1 MKILAAGLYKIT
13 ASTNTSGVNNV
24 TYWER
29 INKATPTLSATVNG
43 KALGNYTFRDANL
56 SLNGTV
62 SPDILTAKFYDNG
75 KLLGSSPQTILYNFS
90 TLGDNVII
98 FNTTGNQNYTA
109 ASITGTINLTS
120 NQFIIHDTAQNSS
133 EISKFN
139 LTVSNSTTN
148 KSYKNIDY
156 NSTIL
161 YSELPQG
168 TDTFN
173 FSNSA
178 YNWTAVSQSNSIFTA
193 TNTTILAKQWEWIY
207 FNAKVSQTG
216 LALANYTFN
225 LSDTNAFK
233 YTANVSSQVKL
244 SLQKLYSGTATVTI
258 TKTGYNTTT
267 DKIAFTSLSPSAN
280 TYTITVSEA
289 ALFIN
294 VYDWLNLQA
303 FNNVSSIQITN
314 GTASKVLSNQT
325 VPVSLL
331 ASQIPLGYDTIS
343 IAKTGYA
350 TSNTYIY
357 INTHTAVNLS
367 AYLVLKNDTTTLTF
381 QVQNSFFQI
390 VAGAVVYVE
399 NYFQSSNHI
408 IAECQTTGSGQCQIL
423 VYPLDSYIYYAAQ
436 PDTSLISQSYP
447 LYPVQSGSA
456 GSCPANLWC
465 AYISTVLNITAVQGF
480 FSSFLTA
487 YPLVTYLNPG
497 QIQAFNYTITVP
509 ENDMNMFKINYSVIN
524 TTNSSAPQLYS
535 SQLYTFNNNPS
546 FGQITFNK
554 TIINESGW
562 QISVQMAANVN
573 GTWQNR
579 SFTYYIGQSFTG
591 GFKSPYNF
599 VSIFAGLLTGLGAT
613 GAFVFFL
620 LILLAVTVLIW
631 VLTGSTL
638 ITMLTQTALLGF
650 FAAFNVFNLAIG
662 SMGTGLGYALFV
674 TWAFFTIMYQ
684 LTKVGGMG

>member
-1 MKILAAGLYKIT
+1 
-13 ASTNTSGVNNV
+13 V
-24 TYWER
+24 
-29 INKATPTLSATVNG
+29 
-43 KALGNYTFRDANL
+43 
-56 SLNGTV
+56 LN
-62 SPDILTAKFYDNG
+62 
-75 KLLGSSPQTILYNFS
+75 
-90 TLGDNVII
+90 
-98 FNTTGNQNYTA
+98 
-109 ASITGTINLTS
+109 
-120 NQFIIHDTAQNSS
+120 
-133 EISKFN
+133 
-139 LTVSNSTTN
+139 
-148 KSYKNIDY
+148 
-156 NSTIL
+156 
-161 YSELPQG
+161 
-168 TDTFN
+168 
-173 FSNSA
+173 
-178 YNWTAVSQSNSIFTA
+178 
-193 TNTTILAKQWEWIY
+193 
-207 FNAKVSQTG
+207 
-216 LALANYTFN
+216 
-225 LSDTNAFK
+225 
-233 YTANVSSQVKL
+233 
-244 SLQKLYSGTATVTI
+244 
-258 TKTGYNTTT
+258 
-267 DKIAFTSLSPSAN
+267 
-280 TYTITVSEA
+280 
-289 ALFIN
+289 
-294 VYDWLNLQA
+294 
-303 FNNVSSIQITN
+303 
-314 GTASKVLSNQT
+314 NQT

-331 ASQIPLGYDTIS
+331 ASQIPLGHDTIS
-343 IAKTGYA
+343 ITKTDYA
-350 TSNTYIY
+350 TSNYYEY
-357 INTHTAVNLS
+357 INTHTALNLS

-390 VAGAVVYVE
+390 VSGAVVYVE
-399 NYFQSSNHI
+399 NYFQSANRVIS
-408 IAECQTTGSGQCQIL
+408 ECQTTGSGQCQMEI
-423 VYPLDSYIYYAAQ
+423 YPLDSYTYYAAQ
-436 PDTSLISQSYP
+436 PNTSLISQSYP
-447 LYPVQSGSA
+447 LYPVQSGSG